1 MKYGIADRK
10 YVSRLIPPCGG
21 SDTVPHSGHRGF
33 TLIEVVVVMAIIAV
47 LTGIMVPFIYRIW
60 ESTEV
65 DTTRERMT
73 DLKKAMVGDPKLVQN
88 GVRTHFGFV
97 GDNGQLPSTISNP
110 DFGGNYTISN
120 DLLTGA
126 PMLYPN
132 WKGPYMPAGYDVS
145 TYKKDAWGRHFI
157 YTVTTVGSRRVAASL
172 ISAGPDGTLGTSD
185 DISDAEL
192 QISEREVTPTDT
204 VQGNLHFVFLNS
216 TANPVTPSY
225 SAKVTAAYTG
235 SFGPTT
241 TSGACIALTIGQI
254 NAGESKPV
262 VQSVSETLPLKLPT
276 GKSVFNA
283 TFYANGAC
291 SGSGIASNS
300 MAVFIPDGINAISV
314 NLPTINYTIP

>member
-1 MKYGIADRK
+1 MKGCRRADRN
-10 YVSRLIPPCGG
+10 
-21 SDTVPHSGHRGF
+21 GF
-33 TLIEVVVVMAIIAV
+33 TLIEVIVVMAIISTLV
-47 LTGIMVPFIYRIW
+47 GIMIPFIYRVW
-60 ESTEV
+60 ESTEI

-88 GVRTHFGFV
+88 GVRTNFGFV

-110 DFGGNYTISN
+110 DFGGNYTVSD
-120 DLLTGA
+120 DLLIDS

-172 ISAGPDGTLGTSD
+172 MSAGPDRTLGTSD
-185 DISDAEL
+185 DITDAEL
-192 QISEREVTPTDT
+192 QISEREVTPTDA

-216 TANPVTPSY
+216 TASPVTPSY
-225 SAKVTAAYTG
+225 TAKVTAAYTG
-235 SFGPTT
+235 SFGPT
-241 TSGACIALTIGQI
+241 SAGGACITLTIGQI

-262 VQSVSETLPLKLPT
+262 VQSMSDILPLKLPI
-276 GKSVFNA
+276 GKAVFTA
-283 TFYANGAC
+283 TLYANGSC
-291 SGSGIASNS
+291 SGTGTPSNP

-314 NLPTINYTIP
+314 NLPTINYTIGP